1 MTEAIWSIIWA
12 CGLLII
18 SQLSPGPDFFLV
30 VRTALSQGFRGA
42 SALALGITLG
52 LLIQAAVV
60 CLVGTWVVEQ
70 SWSCLVLA
78 AAGVWLLYL
87 AFNIMPQRV
96 WAWCSARVWRVRH
109 LWRLGH
115 VVRAGRE
122 GGEEIP
128 ATLPGDSLPDSGEE
142 AASGSPVEQALEISE
157 QLPVSKRQL
166 AVQGF
171 LCNILNPKCMLFISG
186 ICIGPLKAYGLAY
199 DWFMPVLAVA
209 LACCSQAGWMLW
221 SGLLQFPPLRRSYC
235 RRAHIIDAVFAT
247 LLALCALLL
256 FVPLLQVV
264 SSRIF

>member
-12 CGLLII
+12 GGLLII

-42 SALALGITLG
+42 SALAFGITLG

-78 AAGVWLLYL
+78 AAGIWLLHL

-96 WAWCSARVWRVRH
+96 WAWCSERIGHVRH
-109 LWRLGH
+109 LGGIGS
-115 VVRAGRE
+115 AG
-122 GGEEIP
+122 GAGSDGCVGSP
-128 ATLPGDSLPDSGEE
+128 ATQPEDSRPDAGEG
-142 AASGSPVEQALEISE
+142 AGSPVAQALEVSE
-157 QLPVSKRQL
+157 QAPVPKHQL

-186 ICIGPLKAYGLAY
+186 ICIGPLNAYGSAY
-199 DWFMPVLAVA
+199 DWFMPALAVA

-264 SSRIF
+264 STRIF